1 MKYNAHR
8 CKIQLL
14 ICSNGLMRSEDSLGD
29 AAGLKERKAQQ
40 DRIAHATPDGGRHI
54 PVRGDGAHQHRV
66 DRHTHDDEKRLESQ
80 RKQ

>member
-14 ICSNGLMRSEDSLGD
+14 ICSNRLMRPEDSLGD
-29 AAGLKERKAQQ
+29 AAGLEQREAQEH
-40 DRIAHATPDGGRHI
+40 RVANTGPDGGRHI
-54 PVRGDGAHQHRV
+54 PVRSDGTHQHRV
-66 DRHTHDDEKRLESQ
+66 DRHTHDDQERLKAQ